1 MKRILVNIENE
12 TYLERLESF
21 CIEEKIALK
30 HISSPED
37 VDEEPFIVIITDKKD
52 EVDGYNGKGRVCV
65 ITNEKPISHIY
76 CLKENFTSTHL
87 RMLVDTIFHGMLLT
101 NYYPSLM
108 PYDFHKE
115 YTISNDFFNIDRIV
129 YAMTADFV
137 LFFKFSDLEKLRVG
151 ISEMLTNSI
160 EHGNLGITAEEKFKA
175 TEEGTYYE
183 LLNERLSDPVLS
195 KRTTHINI
203 DLKDKVL
210 KVTITDQGKGF
221 DTSKLPDPTD
231 AEHLLKL
238 HGRGIFITKMYFSKI
253 EYNDKGNQVTLIKEL
268 PQ

>member
-1 MKRILVNIENE
+1 MKRILVNIENK

-21 CIEEKIALK
+21 CNEEKIILK
-30 HISSPED
+30 SVSSP
-37 VDEEPFIVIITDKKD
+37 DEIDSEPFIVLVTDKKD
-52 EVDGYNGKGRVCV
+52 TVEAFSVKGRVCI
-65 ITNEKPISHIY
+65 ITNDKPVNHIY

-87 RMLVDTIFHGMLLT
+87 RLLVDIIFHGMLLT

-137 LFFKFSDLEKLRVG
+137 LFFKFTELEKLRVG

-175 TEEGTYYE
+175 TEAGTYYE
-183 LLNERLSDPVLS
+183 LLNERLSDPELS

-210 KVTITDQGKGF
+210 SVTITDQGKGF

-231 AEHLLKL
+231 AEHLLRL

-253 EYNDKGNQVTLIKEL
+253 EYNEKGNQVTLIKEL
-268 PQ
+268 P